1 VNRTPLGGVHCVFFS
16 LILAVAGVLLVV
28 SCTKRPE
35 SGYAHIGPDTLPS
48 VSYQRPPAI
57 AFERSDYAIK
67 LQQMTSF
74 YDVPGEA
81 GYIVN
86 GEDYGFES
94 LSFVMT
100 ETHPH
105 GGPPLHTHD
114 TEEAHVVYR
123 GRMEYVIGNRRFTVD
138 GPYIARVPA
147 GVPHTFINAGT
158 VPLNLTAVFPSKRI
172 SYTVKGPNP
181 LVENTAR

>member
-1 VNRTPLGGVHCVFFS
+1 MRLFS
-16 LILAVAGVLLVV
+16 VILAVAGVLVVV

-35 SGYAHIGPDTLPS
+35 SGYVHIGPDTLPS
-48 VSYQRPPAI
+48 ASYQHPPAV
-57 AFERSDYAIK
+57 AFEGSDYAIK

-123 GRMEYVIGNRRFTVD
+123 GRMEYVIGDRRFTVD

-181 LVENTAR
+181 LVQNAGR